1 MIAKRVFAVD
11 DDTPIRQLLST
22 NLKAEGYDITTFD
35 SGSALLMALSGQLP
49 DLIIL
54 DWMMPGMDG
63 LELCQRLRGNE
74 RTCGI
79 PIIMLTARDQEMDMI
94 LSLEMGADDY
104 IAKPFSM
111 RGLLTRM
118 KAIFRRVERLSAPEA
133 RRMLTVSGVE
143 LDAATRRVM
152 VDGVPVS
159 LTLKEFELLKIL
171 MASAGRVLTRDFL
184 LETIWGYEYDG
195 GTRTV
200 DVHIMQLRK
209 RLGARE
215 SAIETVRGV
224 GYRLTGEGA

>member
-1 MIAKRVFAVD
+1 
-11 DDTPIRQLLST
+11 
-22 NLKAEGYDITTFD
+22 
-35 SGSALLMALSGQLP
+35 
-49 DLIIL
+49 
-54 DWMMPGMDG
+54 
-63 LELCQRLRGNE
+63 
-74 RTCGI
+74 
-79 PIIMLTARDQEMDMI
+79 
-94 LSLEMGADDY
+94 
-104 IAKPFSM
+104 
-111 RGLLTRM
+111 
-118 KAIFRRVERLSAPEA
+118 
-133 RRMLTVSGVE
+133 MLTVSGVE

-215 SAIETVRGV
+215 GAIETVRGV